1 MMLLMQMKVRNKLIN
16 QSDTMDTMWL
26 SKKNK
31 NKN

>member
-1 MMLLMQMKVRNKLIN
+1 MQMKVRNKLIN

-31 NKN
+31 NKNK